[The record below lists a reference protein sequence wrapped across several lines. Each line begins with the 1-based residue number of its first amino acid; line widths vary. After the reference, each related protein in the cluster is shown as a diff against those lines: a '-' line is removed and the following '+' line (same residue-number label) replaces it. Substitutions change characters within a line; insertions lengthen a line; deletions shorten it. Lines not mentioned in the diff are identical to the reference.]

1 MVIAIDG
8 PAGSGKS
15 TVARRLAERLGFIY
29 IDTGA
34 MYRGVALLVLR
45 AGVAFSD
52 TAVLEKLAA
61 AARLRF
67 APGNRLMVG
76 GESGEEDLT
85 DQIRTPEV
93 ADASSIVSTVAGVRR
108 EMVEIQR
115 QLGRDSSVVMEGRDI
130 GTVVF
135 PDAEVKVFLNASPEE
150 RARRRFEQHPDGPAL
165 EEVTVQIRERDARDT
180 ERDVSPLREAPGAV
194 VIDSTGLSIEQVI
207 EKIEE
212 LTHRGRPS

>member
-34 MYRGVALLVLR
+34 MYRGVGLLALR
-45 AGVAFSD
+45 SGVALSD
-52 TAVLEKLAA
+52 AAALESLAA
-61 AARLRF
+61 GAQLHFSAS
-67 APGNRLMVG
+67 NRLMAG
-76 GESGEEDLT
+76 DEDLA

-115 QLGRDSSVVMEGRDI
+115 RLGRDGNVVMEGRDI

-135 PDAEVKVFLNASPEE
+135 PDAEVKVFLKASPEE
-150 RARRRFEQHPDGPAL
+150 RARRRFAEQPQGPAL
-165 EEVTVQIRERDARDT
+165 AEVTAQIRERDARDT
-180 ERDVSPLREAPGAV
+180 ERDVSPLRQAPGAV
-194 VIDSTGLSIEQVI
+194 AIDSTGLSIDEVI
-207 EKIEE
+207 EEIER
-212 LTHRGRPS
+212 LTRERRPR